1 MNMSDKDFMIHV
13 LSNLT
18 KEYDVVLEVMERR
31 LMLKV
36 TSPNKLTL
44 EDVQDKLSERFDE
57 IRERI
62 ANHK

>member
-1 MNMSDKDFMIHV
+1 MSDKDFMIHV